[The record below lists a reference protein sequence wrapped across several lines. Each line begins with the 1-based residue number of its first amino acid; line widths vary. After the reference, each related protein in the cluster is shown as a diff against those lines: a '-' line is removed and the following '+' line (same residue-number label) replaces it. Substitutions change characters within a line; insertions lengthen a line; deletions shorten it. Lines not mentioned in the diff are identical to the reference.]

1 MDKSQINN
9 LMKTMFLFGAGA
21 SIKAGVPGAYEMTEK
36 LLSLFAIMKIQNTMR
51 YYRLLSED

>member
-1 MDKSQINN
+1 
-9 LMKTMFLFGAGA
+9 MKTMFLFGAGA